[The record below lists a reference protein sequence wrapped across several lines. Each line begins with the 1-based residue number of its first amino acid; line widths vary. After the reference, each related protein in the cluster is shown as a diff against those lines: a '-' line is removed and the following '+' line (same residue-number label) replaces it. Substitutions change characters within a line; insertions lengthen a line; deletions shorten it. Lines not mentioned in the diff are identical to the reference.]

1 MISSKPEFRHGGMI
15 ITLLVPNIYT
25 QHDVFEMLNELRD
38 RTESLL
44 DSLYIRKDDLFI
56 EYETIS
62 ESDAAFMGY
71 QQTHAAD
78 VQLTNGDM
86 ALVIDCS
93 KGTTDISILL
103 ADDNENYSS
112 FFRTGFAG
120 AGNVLSYGFAEDL
133 LTLLLRT
140 IPRSNEISVRDF
152 INKHILDQNLTVDV
166 LNFIQLLE
174 TQKKRYKDLETIS
187 INEFASLAE
196 RSQSTERTISNLY
209 KDQSTLLQY
218 VEAILKD
225 RNIKWDNEIS
235 GLIQKAT
242 DYILHF

>member
-1 MISSKPEFRHGGMI
+1 
-15 ITLLVPNIYT
+15 
-25 QHDVFEMLNELRD
+25 MLNELRH
-38 RTESLL
+38 RTGSLL
-44 DSLYIRKDDLFI
+44 RSMNINNDELFI

-78 VQLTNGDM
+78 VQITNGEM
-86 ALVIDCS
+86 ALVIDCG

-140 IPRSNEISVRDF
+140 IPGNNEISVKDF
-152 INKHILDQNLTVDV
+152 ISKH
-166 LNFIQLLE
+166 
-174 TQKKRYKDLETIS
+174 
-187 INEFASLAE
+187 
-196 RSQSTERTISNLY
+196 
-209 KDQSTLLQY
+209 
-218 VEAILKD
+218 
-225 RNIKWDNEIS
+225 
-235 GLIQKAT
+235 
-242 DYILHF
+242 